1 MTTATAARPAVHP
14 TVILMRIRTL
24 HTWLGMLIAPTV
36 LFMAVTG
43 ILQIYNFHE
52 ARPGYT
58 PPPLL
63 EKLGRLHKDQVFA
76 PDHHGSPPGLHPPA
90 AGPKGASDA
99 DAGPPPGEARHGPKP
114 AVAWLKAVLTAV
126 GAGLVVSTLL
136 GLWMGLRD
144 RAARGLN
151 LVLLLV
157 GIVVPAALAAMTG

>member
-1 MTTATAARPAVHP
+1 
-14 TVILMRIRTL
+14 MRIRTL
-24 HTWLGMLIAPTV
+24 HSWIGMLIAPTV

-63 EKLGRLHKDQVFA
+63 EKFGRLHKDQVFA
-76 PDHHGSPPGLHPPA
+76 PDHHGPPPGFHPPA
-90 AGPKGASDA
+90 AGPKAAPGPD
-99 DAGPPPGEARHGPKP
+99 DGPPPGEAHHGPKP
-114 AVAWLKAVLTAV
+114 AVAWLKGVLTAV

-144 RAARGLN
+144 REKRTANA
-151 LVLLLV
+151 VLLLI
-157 GIVVPAALAAMTG
+157 GIVVPAVLAAMTA